1 MAIQTV
7 TINVEA
13 QPTVDRI
20 QTFLVLSQNENGRQ
34 VFCRRSVE

>member
-13 QPTVDRI
+13 QPTADRI
-20 QTFLVLSQNENGRQ
+20 QMFLVLTAKGN
-34 VFCRRSVE
+34 VT